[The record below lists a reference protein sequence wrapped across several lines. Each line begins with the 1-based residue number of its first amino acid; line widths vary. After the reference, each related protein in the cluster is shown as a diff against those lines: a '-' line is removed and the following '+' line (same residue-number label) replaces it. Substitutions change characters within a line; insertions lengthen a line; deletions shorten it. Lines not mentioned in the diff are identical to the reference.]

1 MIGQLC
7 SLERRTARGGKDSID
22 HPPGNHHDD
31 IINSAAGSLTNLI
44 IEDWNGGKAVLEV
57 ARRQMAAE
65 KAAGTWPFAKNDK
78 PQPITREWARGS
90 VEWVREQAGETVP
103 HPPREAGGTSTAART
118 TDEEEIRELFSS
130 TLKP

>member
-1 MIGQLC
+1 MIRQLC

-44 IEDWNGGKAVLEV
+44 IEDLSGGKAVLEV

-65 KAAGTWPFAKNDK
+65 KAAGTWPFAKMTSRSRSPANGRGARSNGCASRPARPSLIRRERPAAPAPRQEPLTRK
-78 PQPITREWARGS
+78 KFANFFHQP
-90 VEWVREQAGETVP
+90 
-103 HPPREAGGTSTAART
+103 
-118 TDEEEIRELFSS
+118 
-130 TLKP
+130 